1 MWNIFYYFYKKK
13 ECRMKR
19 QIRSLE
25 ECRVELGEVQ
35 TRIARVI
42 NDSVEH
48 WSKIES
54 FSAEHVGYTDFKLAS
69 QLGIEFPNDGNI
81 KIGTFNGVFGFLY
94 KDLFF
99 IRFKKLNAKNFSTS
113 NIITQQTLR
122 YKYQQ
127 AEIEGLSNHPTILYA
142 GYTLDQYDY
151 NLQGIYFVCRDGEN
165 IQWIDQIGTY
175 GFEQTSFA
183 FSNIKDDEKEIE
195 RVVKSR
201 VKAKNIKRKIG
212 KTGV

>member
-1 MWNIFYYFYKKK
+1 
-13 ECRMKR
+13 MKR

-35 TRIARVI
+35 TRIAKII

-48 WSKIES
+48 WGKIEL
-54 FSAEHVGYTDFKLAS
+54 FSSENIGFTDFKLRTKASFIHDIIAS
-69 QLGIEFPNDGNI
+69 QLGMEFLNDSNI

-113 NIITQQTLR
+113 NVITQQTLK
-122 YKYQQ
+122 YKYQH
-127 AEIEGLSNHPTILYA
+127 AEIEGLSNYPTILYA
-142 GYTLDQYDY
+142 GYTLDQHDY
-151 NLQGIYFVCRDGEN
+151 NLQGIYFVCRDGDN
-165 IQWIDQIGTY
+165 IQWIDQIGVY
-175 GFEQTSFA
+175 GFEQTSFV
-183 FSNIKDDEKEIE
+183 FSNVKDDEKEIE

-201 VKAKNIKRKIG
+201 VKAKDVKKK
-212 KTGV
+212 KTGTGNI